1 MARQRFHW
9 ARLWHAVVFWIATM
23 VALVG
28 VSLTSHR
35 LTPPWQAVANGL
47 AGALL
52 AWALSHAFLRW
63 DGIAPGDARLAPDR
77 HTPVRLLSGILAGA
91 AMAVLFVALLHLSG
105 CVAFKRVAR
114 PGAEMPVLMAMG
126 FLLLAAREE
135 IAFRGYL
142 LRTLETG
149 IGRWPA
155 LLLMA
160 ALFAIEHALSRVSL
174 ANVVVGA
181 GLGAVVFGMAAIATR
196 SLAFPI
202 GLHAAWNT
210 IDWASGGKGGPGL
223 WQRVALPGDE
233 MQAQALGLALYASVM
248 ALALFALW
256 RYDTMRSRTLRRE
269 A

>member
-1 MARQRFHW
+1 MARERFHR
-9 ARLWHAVVFWIATM
+9 ARLWHAMVFWIATM

-28 VSLTSHR
+28 VSLPSQR

-47 AGALL
+47 AGAVL

-63 DGIAPGDARLAPDR
+63 DGIAPGDARLLPDR
-77 HTPVRLLSGILAGA
+77 RTPVRLLVGILAGA
-91 AMAVLFVALLHLSG
+91 AMAFLFLGLLRLSG
-105 CVAFKRVAR
+105 CVAFERVAW
-114 PGAEMPVLMAMG
+114 PGAGLPTLMAMG

-149 IGRWPA
+149 VGRWPA

-160 ALFAIEHALSRVSL
+160 ALFAIEHALSGMSL

-181 GLGAVVFGMAAIATR
+181 GLGALVFGMAAIATR

-223 WQRVALPGDE
+223 WQRIALPGDQT
-233 MQAQALGLALYASVM
+233 QAQALGLALYAAVM
-248 ALALFALW
+248 ALTLFALW
-256 RYDTMRSRTLRRE
+256 RYDTMRPRTLRRE

>member
-1 MARQRFHW
+1 MARDRFHW
-9 ARLWHAVVFWIATM
+9 RPLWHALVFWIATM

-28 VSLTSHR
+28 VSLPSQR

-47 AGALL
+47 AGAVL
-52 AWALSHAFLRW
+52 AWALSHAFVRW
-63 DGIAPGDARLAPDR
+63 DAIAPRDARLVPDR
-77 HTPVRLLSGILAGA
+77 RTPARLLAGILAGA
-91 AMAVLFVALLHLSG
+91 IMAVMFVELLHLSG
-105 CVAFKRVAR
+105 CVAFKRVAW
-114 PGAEMPVLMAMG
+114 PGPWLPILMAIG
-126 FLLLAAREE
+126 FLLLATREE

-149 IGRWPA
+149 FGRWSA

-160 ALFAIEHALSRVSL
+160 ALFAIEHALSGMSL

-181 GLGAVVFGMAAIATR
+181 GLGALVFGMAAIATR

-210 IDWASGGKGGPGL
+210 IDWASGGKGGAGL
-223 WQRVALPGDE
+223 WQRVMLPGDE
-233 MQAQALGLALYASVM
+233 MKAQALGLTLYATVM

-256 RYDTMRSRTLRRE
+256 RYYAMRSRNPRRE